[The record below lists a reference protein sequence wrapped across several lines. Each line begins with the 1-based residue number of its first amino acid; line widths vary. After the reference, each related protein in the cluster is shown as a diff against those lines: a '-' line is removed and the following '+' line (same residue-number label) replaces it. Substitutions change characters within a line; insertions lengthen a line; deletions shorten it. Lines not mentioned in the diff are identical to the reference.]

1 MNVLMVTSDA
11 SALIDGS
18 AAQSMLREQATLT
31 NRLMVVVMNGYGT
44 HASPRKVSDNLWIFP
59 TNSWIPFLKILDVLY
74 IVKREFFFQKRLQA
88 DIVVANDPGSAG
100 IAGYLLAARYKKPL
114 HVHLEHDLVSLS
126 YLRFS
131 ILGAFRTVFARIV
144 AGQATTVSV
153 GQAQT
158 KAAMVRMD
166 PRFADRTTVIPR
178 YIDTKALQSEEAVP
192 ADDLH
197 LKYTDFRAIMLVVA
211 PLTHEHN
218 VQLAIRSLAQVSKF
232 YRHIGLVIVGNGPLK
247 LPLKWLAWRLKVADK
262 VIFESMREDL
272 TSYYKSAH
280 LLMVPSRH
288 EEYGTIIE
296 DAAATGCAIV
306 TSPVGIAPA
315 LIEHTKNGFLCDPKV
330 PSEFWN
336 AADALIRNWRLWDEV
351 KKNILIS
358 VETYMHQDK
367 SEHLAL
373 YKASWESAIRL
384 ARGVQI

>member
-18 AAQSMLREQATLT
+18 AAQSMLREQAALT
-31 NRLMVVVMNGYGT
+31 NRLMVVVMNGYTT

-74 IVKREFFFQKRLQA
+74 IVKHEFFFQKRLQA
-88 DIVVANDPGSAG
+88 DIVVAGDPGSAG
-100 IAGYLLAARYKKPL
+100 IAGYLLASKYKKPL
-114 HVHLEHDLVSLS
+114 HVHIQYDHISLS
-126 YLRFS
+126 YLRIS
-131 ILGAFRTVFARIV
+131 IVGAFRTVFARIV

-153 GQAQT
+153 GQEKT
-158 KAAMVRMD
+158 KTAMVQMD

-178 YIDTKALQSEEAVP
+178 YIDTKAIQSEEIDP

-218 VQLAIRSLAQVSKF
+218 VRLAIRSLAEVSKY

-247 LPLKWLAWRLKVADK
+247 IPLKWLAWRLKVADK
-262 VIFESMREDL
+262 VIFESMRDDL
-272 TSYYKSAH
+272 VSYYKSAH
-280 LLMVPSRH
+280 VLIVPSLH

-296 DAAATGCAIV
+296 DAAAAGCAIV
-306 TSPVGIAPA
+306 TSPVGIAPV
-315 LIEHTKNGFLCDPKV
+315 LIQHGQSGFLCDPKV

-336 AADALIRNWRLWDEV
+336 SADALIRNPQLWDEV
-351 KKNILIS
+351 KKNILVS
-358 VETYMHQDK
+358 VEAYMYQDK
-367 SEHLAL
+367 AAHLAL
-373 YKASWESAIRL
+373 YKMSWESALRL